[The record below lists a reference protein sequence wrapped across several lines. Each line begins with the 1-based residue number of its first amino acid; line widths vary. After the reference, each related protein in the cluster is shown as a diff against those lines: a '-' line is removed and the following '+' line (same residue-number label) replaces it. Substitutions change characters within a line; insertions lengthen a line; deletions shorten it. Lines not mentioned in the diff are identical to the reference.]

1 VSGELAGVRVVIV
14 NNFPGAGL
22 GGGEVL
28 TLEIARGLMEA
39 GAGVHAVVVPGSGF
53 GARAAA
59 QGVHVTETPQS
70 PSQVL
75 AAARV
80 IAAQI
85 AEAGPTVLFGTGYWT
100 NLLVRI
106 AARGTSA
113 CVVNLAAVVPG
124 ASVVDGGSMLGL
136 AARRVADRATSRQ
149 PDLYIAVSGAV
160 AAGLD
165 ADGAPAWRIRVI
177 PNGVDIAALT
187 ASAAIAE
194 DAPDLPTGRPLVVF
208 AGRLEPIKGVE
219 TIVRAA
225 QRLPDVT
232 VAVVGDGPLAAELRE
247 LANELGVADR
257 VAFLGRV
264 PSVPPILAAADVV
277 VLPSFSEGMPL
288 VVLEALAL
296 ARPVVAS
303 RVGGIPEVVEDGVT
317 GLLVE
322 PGDPEELAVAI
333 ERLVKDPALARSLA
347 EAGARIARERYDVGI
362 MRAAYV
368 EAIATLVHDADGCA
382 PRA

>member
-1 VSGELAGVRVVIV
+1 VSGELAGVRIVVV

-28 TLEIARGLMEA
+28 TLAIARGFLDA
-39 GAGVHAVVVPGSGF
+39 GASVHAVVVPGSGF

-59 QGVHVTETPQS
+59 EGVLVTEAPQS

-75 AAARV
+75 AASRA

-85 AEAGPTVLFGTGYWT
+85 AESGPTVLFGTGYWT

-124 ASVVDGGSMLGL
+124 ASLVDGGSALGL
-136 AARRVADRATSRQ
+136 AARRIADRATSRQ

-165 ADGAPAWRIRVI
+165 ADGAPEWRIRMI

-187 ASAAIAE
+187 ADAAD
-194 DAPDLPTGRPLVVF
+194 DALDLPHRRPLVVF

-219 TIVRAA
+219 TLLRAA
-225 QRLPDVT
+225 QLLPDVT
-232 VAVVGDGPLAAELRE
+232 VAIVGDGPLAAELHE
-247 LANELGVADR
+247 LASELGVADR
-257 VAFLGRV
+257 VVFLGRV
-264 PSVPPILAAADVV
+264 PSVPPVLAAADVV

-296 ARPVVAS
+296 GRPVVAS
-303 RVGGIPEVVEDGVT
+303 RVGGIPEVIEGVT

-322 PGDPEELAVAI
+322 PGDPAALAASLKRVTTDPQLASSLAKAGAAVA
-333 ERLVKDPALARSLA
+333 RA
-347 EAGARIARERYDVGI
+347 RYDVGV
-362 MRAAYV
+362 MCAAYV
-368 EAIATLVHDADGCA
+368 EAIASLVHDADGCA